1 MCYTGSKKKM
11 LVVCGDSFSYGKESD
26 KWPAIIAKNLNM
38 SLINLSIVG
47 SSNYTICHQIQYTLD
62 SLNPTYVVIS
72 LTAAER
78 FEIDSNEFGPPA
90 TIKDFKT
97 NINEITETN
106 PDATI
111 SSGNLVT
118 QLRNSDVDKKKAY
131 LMNSSFRLSAQN
143 QAWAINYLTS
153 RLTCKFLLYRN
164 IFPKYCE
171 DISKYKNQYYYGI
184 DNIIN
189 SGPYDYESRYCN
201 TTNHLSTEDNIKFS
215 NRVIDDLYKL

>member
-118 QLRNSDVDKKKAY
+118 QLRNSDVDKIKAY

-171 DISKYKNQYYYGI
+171 DISEYKNQYYYGI
-184 DNIIN
+184 NNIIN
-189 SGPYDYESRYCN
+189 SGPYDYESKYNN
-201 TTNHLSTEDNIKFS
+201 TTNHLSAEDNIKFS
-215 NRVIDDLYKL
+215 NRVMDDLCKL